1 MQDRVKDPCFAQGGE
16 QRSQRQSQK
25 PQQMT
30 LLNQRR
36 PTEVVSGALGYPQK
50 TERKKKSRRP
60 CIQQL
65 FRLQS
70 HEKYVPWNEMLFIW
84 PVPSILCTMINSQGF
99 LAMLGVTFRFQR
111 STNEAWFP
119 VAVFLFSS
127 HLLPR
132 THVFLATLILGLLQI
147 NSTGKETE
155 EVTKE
160 F

>member
-1 MQDRVKDPCFAQGGE
+1 
-16 QRSQRQSQK
+16 
-25 PQQMT
+25 
-30 LLNQRR
+30 
-36 PTEVVSGALGYPQK
+36 
-50 TERKKKSRRP
+50 
-60 CIQQL
+60 
-65 FRLQS
+65 
-70 HEKYVPWNEMLFIW
+70 MLFIW